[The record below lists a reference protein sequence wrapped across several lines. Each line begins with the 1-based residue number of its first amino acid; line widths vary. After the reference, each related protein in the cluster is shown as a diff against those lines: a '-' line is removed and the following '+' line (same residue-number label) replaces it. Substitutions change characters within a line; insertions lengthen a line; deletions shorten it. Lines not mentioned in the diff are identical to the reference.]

1 MGVFLGGKLLPFFQL
16 ANLIKICYSSCSP
29 MKALSIL
36 AILFALAALA
46 VSLTR
51 QPTVSPAEP
60 AQSTARLEAKVRILE
75 NELARLTDAR
85 QQPVNELEAPGAN
98 QDLSESP
105 LNSISVTPS
114 KIEQQLR
121 DLGVLEHF
129 QKRKEKLAEARAI
142 VLDTERDNWERVKT
156 LSSLK
161 DGGGIDDEIVSSMM
175 PLWTASLDDPKGSI
189 LRWQLLENL
198 RGTTN
203 GEFRTNILEWIGEE
217 ESPKMRGQALETLA
231 PMANDPNVTEWL
243 EYLVESDSEPR
254 IQERAQRILQNNAE
268 GK

>member
-1 MGVFLGGKLLPFFQL
+1 MKVLP
-16 ANLIKICYSSCSP
+16 
-29 MKALSIL
+29 IL
-36 AILFALAALA
+36 ALLFSLAALA
-46 VSLTR
+46 VSFTR

-60 AQSTARLEAKVRILE
+60 AQSTARLEDKVRTLE
-75 NELARLTDAR
+75 NKLDRLTDAS
-85 QQPVNELEAPGAN
+85 QQPVN
-98 QDLSESP
+98 
-105 LNSISVTPS
+105 PS
-114 KIEQQLR
+114 KIEQQLQN
-121 DLGVLEHF
+121 LGVLEHF
-129 QKRKEKLAEARAI
+129 RKQKEKLAEARAI

-175 PLWTASLDDPKGSI
+175 PLWTASLDDPKGSV

-243 EYLVESDSEPR
+243 EYLV
-254 IQERAQRILQNNAE
+254 
-268 GK
+268 